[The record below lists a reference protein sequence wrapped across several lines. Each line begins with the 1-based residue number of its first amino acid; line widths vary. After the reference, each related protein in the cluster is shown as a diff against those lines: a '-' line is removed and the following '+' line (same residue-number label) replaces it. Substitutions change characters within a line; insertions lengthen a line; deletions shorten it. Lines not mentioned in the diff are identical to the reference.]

1 MLMRA
6 ERIDAVGVIGL
17 GKMGGPIARHLR
29 EAGYKTFGHDIAS
42 TANEIARG
50 NGVEIAES
58 PAALASR
65 CDLVIVLTAFEEQVE
80 HVIFGVDGAAAGA
93 RPGTIIGIAATIS
106 PSGTKSIARR
116 LSAMSIIPLDIPLC
130 RPEFAAEAGK
140 LLVTGGG
147 DKEAFERCRPA
158 FETFASDIF
167 HLGPIGSGE
176 VGKMVNNLILWAC
189 ISANY
194 EGMKLADTFGVN
206 RDTLRAMLLKS
217 SAANWALETGVGDM
231 VMPWAEKDMMI
242 VLNEADAG
250 RVSLP
255 LCGTVKEVIK
265 GIKVAKGDFSGAL
278 SKRGD
283 QSL

>member
-1 MLMRA
+1 MA
-6 ERIDAVGVIGL
+6 GERIGTVGVIGL
-17 GKMGGPIARHLR
+17 GKMGGPIARHLS
-29 EAGYKTFGHDIAS
+29 AGGFKTIGYDIVPSAV
-42 TANEIARG
+42 EIARE
-50 NGVEIAES
+50 NGVEIAAS

-80 HVIFGVDGAAAGA
+80 DAIFGREGAATGA

-106 PSGTKSIARR
+106 PSGTKNMARR
-116 LSAMSIIPLDIPLC
+116 LSALSIIPLDIPLC

-140 LLVTGGG
+140 LLITGGG
-147 DKEAFERCRPA
+147 DRDAFERCRPA
-158 FETFASDIF
+158 FATFASDIF
-167 HLGPIGSGE
+167 HLGPVGSGE

-194 EGMKLADTFGVN
+194 EGMKLADTHGVD
-206 RDTLRAMLLKS
+206 RVSLRAMLLKS
-217 SAANWALETGVGDM
+217 SAANWPLETGVGDM
-231 VMPWAEKDMMI
+231 VMPWAEKDMRI

-265 GIKVAKGDFSGAL
+265 GIKLERGDFSGAL
-278 SKRGD
+278 SKSED
-283 QSL
+283 

>member
-1 MLMRA
+1 MSG
-6 ERIDAVGVIGL
+6 ERIGTVGVIGL

-29 EAGYKTFGHDIAS
+29 AGGYKTFGYDVVPA
-42 TANEIARG
+42 AVELARK
-50 NGVEIAES
+50 NGVEIAAS
-58 PAALASR
+58 PAALASK

-80 HVIFGVDGAAAGA
+80 DAIFGEAGAASGA

-106 PSGTKSIARR
+106 PSGTKSMARR

-140 LLVTGGG
+140 LLITGGG

-158 FETFASDIF
+158 FATFACDIF
-167 HLGPIGSGE
+167 HLGPVGSGE

-194 EGMKLADTFGVN
+194 EGMKLSDTHGVD
-206 RDTLRAMLLKS
+206 REALRAMLLKS

-265 GIKVAKGDFSGAL
+265 GIKVARGDFSGAL
-278 SKRGD
+278 SKSED
-283 QSL
+283 

>member
-1 MLMRA
+1 MA
-6 ERIDAVGVIGL
+6 GERIGTVGVIGL
-17 GKMGGPIARHLR
+17 GKMGGPIARHLS
-29 EAGYKTFGHDIAS
+29 AGGFKTIGYDIVPSAV
-42 TANEIARG
+42 EIARE
-50 NGVEIAES
+50 NGVEIAAS

-80 HVIFGVDGAAAGA
+80 DAIFGHEGAATGA

-106 PSGTKSIARR
+106 PSGTKSMARR

-140 LLVTGGG
+140 LLITGGG
-147 DKEAFERCRPA
+147 DLDAFERCRPA
-158 FETFASDIF
+158 FATFACDIF
-167 HLGPIGSGE
+167 HLGPVGSGE

-194 EGMKLADTFGVN
+194 EGMKLADTHGVD
-206 RDTLRAMLLKS
+206 RKALRAMLLKS
-217 SAANWALETGVGDM
+217 SAANWPLESGVGDM
-231 VMPWAEKDMMI
+231 VMPWAEKDMRI

-265 GIKVAKGDFSGAL
+265 GIKLERGDFSGAL
-278 SKRGD
+278 SK
-283 QSL
+283 SEH

>member
-1 MLMRA
+1 MST
-6 ERIDAVGVIGL
+6 ERIGSVGVIGL
-17 GKMGGPIARHLR
+17 GAMGGPITRHLHK
-29 EAGYKTFGHDIAS
+29 AGYKTIGFDIVPRSNEAARDNGIEIAS
-42 TANEIARG
+42 
-50 NGVEIAES
+50 S
-58 PAALASR
+58 PADLASK

-80 HVIFGVDGAAAGA
+80 AAVFGQDGAASGA

-106 PSGTKSIARR
+106 PSGAKSIAGR
-116 LSAMSIIPLDIPLC
+116 LSAMSIVPLDIPLC

-140 LLVTGGG
+140 LLITGGG
-147 DKEAFERCRPA
+147 DKEAFERCRPV

-189 ISANY
+189 ISANF
-194 EGMKLADTFGVN
+194 EGMKLSDTYGVD
-206 RDTLRAMLLKS
+206 RETLRAMLLKS

-265 GIKVAKGDFSGAL
+265 GIKVGRGDFSGAL
-278 SKRGD
+278 SRSEKGA
-283 QSL
+283 